1 MTVET
6 SNLSSGESDKVPSG
20 DGQGEGTKAK
30 DKVDYESYQ
39 RAIAQLKTTKAKLQ
53 EHEERENALLMQQKV
68 KEEEDLL
75 KKQDYQKLLD
85 RKNAE
90 VELERKTRLELESKL
105 SEAEKNR
112 IDSHKLSS
120 FYEKLP
126 GKIKKKEYLSF
137 VDLDSIEVDE
147 NGKVNEETVMRTVND
162 FMKEHHFLVEAK
174 NKTMPN
180 EAPSNYSG
188 KLNYDQWLKLPLKEK
203 KKYSP
208 KDIYH

>member
-1 MTVET
+1 MET
-6 SNLSSGESDKVPSG
+6 NQNLPSGESDKVASGDLSG
-20 DGQGEGTKAK
+20 DGAKPK

-39 RAIAQLKTTKAKLQ
+39 RAIAQLKSTKAKLQ

-90 VELERKTRLELESKL
+90 VEQERKSRLDLESKL
-105 SEAEKNR
+105 LEAEKNR
-112 IDSHKLSS
+112 IDSYKLSS

-126 GKIKKKEYLSF
+126 AKIKKKEYLTF
-137 VDLDSIEVDE
+137 VNLEGIEVDE
-147 NGKVNEETVMRTVND
+147 NGKVNEDSVMRTVNE
-162 FMKEHHFLVEAK
+162 FMKEHHSLVDVK
-174 NKTMPN
+174 NKAMPN
-180 EAPSNYSG
+180 EASSNYSG
-188 KLNYDQWLKLPLKEK
+188 KINYDQWLKLPLKEK

>member
-1 MTVET
+1 MEV
-6 SNLSSGESDKVPSG
+6 SNLSSGESDKTLSEG
-20 DGQGEGTKAK
+20 GQAEATKAK

-90 VELERKTRLELESKL
+90 VEHERKTRLELESRL

-147 NGKVNEETVMRTVND
+147 NGKVNEETVMRSVND

-174 NKTMPN
+174 NKMMPN
-180 EAPSNYSG
+180 DAPSNYSS
-188 KLNYDQWLKLPLKEK
+188 KINYDQWLKLPLKEK